1 MFSLRGLKSER
12 GQGSLRDPFRSALE
26 PAQEK
31 RGMEP
36 LKRFASKHLTN
47 GPVWFILQG
56 CQRNGTKSCLTIEIE
71 IDGCARRDL

>member
-31 RGMEP
+31 RGDGTTKKICFETLDEWTSLVYSSRLP
-36 LKRFASKHLTN
+36 EKRHQKLFDN
-47 GPVWFILQG
+47 
-56 CQRNGTKSCLTIEIE
+56 RN
-71 IDGCARRDL
+71 